1 MAHPGL
7 ARLFGHSYGFE
18 AGPWMDKMWGQLRD
32 DPSDNPTERAYQT
45 LLPDVEHLPANRK
58 RL

>member
-1 MAHPGL
+1 
-7 ARLFGHSYGFE
+7 
-18 AGPWMDKMWGQLRD
+18 MWGQLRD